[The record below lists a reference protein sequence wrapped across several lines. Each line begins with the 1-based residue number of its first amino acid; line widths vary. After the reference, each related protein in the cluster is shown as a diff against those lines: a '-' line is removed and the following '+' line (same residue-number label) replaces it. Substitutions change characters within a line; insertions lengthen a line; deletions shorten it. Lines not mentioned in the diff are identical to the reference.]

1 MLDWLGTLAIAAVLT
16 TLFALSLG
24 IGWRLM
30 RRRDRGASDG
40 ASDGASTGAGYIVGS
55 TLGLMSLLIGF
66 TLALSLDRYEVRR
79 RLVGE
84 EASAI
89 QTAWLRDSL
98 LDQPYRSQLDGLLRA
113 YIRGRRLLPLAGL
126 DPAAL
131 DAQDRRS
138 EAMQQRIWQVTAQAL
153 STPNDARMT
162 TVVLQATN
170 AMFDAPSA
178 RRAALDAQVPSP
190 VLAALVI
197 VATIA
202 AAITGYGLA
211 AGGHRHRIASLG
223 LFMVAALIIA
233 LIIEL
238 DEPESGFIR
247 VSQAPFDRVADA
259 ILSAPPA
266 K

>member
-1 MLDWLGTLAIAAVLT
+1 MLDWLGTLAIATVLT
-16 TLFALSLG
+16 ALFALSLG
-24 IGWRLM
+24 LGWRLM
-30 RRRDRGASDG
+30 RRLDGGADE
-40 ASDGASTGAGYIVGS
+40 GASTGAGYLVGA

-98 LDQPYRSQLDGLLRA
+98 LDQPYRSQLDSLLRA
-113 YIRGRRLLPLAGL
+113 YIRERRLLPLAGL

-138 EAMQQRIWQVTAQAL
+138 ESMQQRIWQVTAQAL

-170 AMFDAPSA
+170 AMFDAPGA
-178 RRAALDAQVPSP
+178 RRAALDAQVPAP

-197 VATIA
+197 VGVIA

-223 LFMVAALIIA
+223 LFVVAALIIT